1 LAVDRFVLY
10 PFNGRHR
17 NVLLSLSTWP
27 EVERY
32 LAGRQS
38 VILPI
43 GSTEQHGPTGLIG
56 TDHITAHAIATEVG
70 ARTGTLVGPTIP
82 VGMAHHHM
90 AFPGSMTVKP
100 STLIALIRDY
110 VLSLAAHGVRSVLF
124 INGHGGNIPS
134 VQSAFYEVYE
144 DLRREKGPDAPTVRC
159 ALCNWFTLP
168 GVSALQKELYG
179 DREGWHATAS
189 EVAVTQAV
197 HPDHIKSASLE
208 PLAPVDPVFH
218 DCRDFRARFPDGR
231 MGSDPSLATPEAGR
245 RFIDAAASEIVDRFG
260 AFLDGA

>member
-1 LAVDRFVLY
+1 M
-10 PFNGRHR
+10 
-17 NVLLSLSTWP
+17 LLSLSTWP

-32 LAGRQS
+32 LATRQS

-56 TDHITAHAIATEVG
+56 TDHITAQAIATEVG
-70 ARTGTLVGPTIP
+70 QRTDTMVGPTIP

-110 VLSLAAHGVRSVLF
+110 VLSLSAHGFRSVLF
-124 INGHGGNIPS
+124 INGHGGNIAS
-134 VQSAFYEVYE
+134 VQSAFYEIYE
-144 DLRREKGPDAPTVRC
+144 DLRREKGRDAPAVRC
-159 ALCNWFTLP
+159 ALCNWFTMP
-168 GVSALQKELYG
+168 GVGALQAELYG
-179 DREGWHATAS
+179 DNEGWHATPS

-197 HPDHIKSASLE
+197 HPDHIKSAPLE
-208 PLAPVDPVFH
+208 PLPPVDPDFF
-218 DCRDFRARFPDGR
+218 DSRDFRARFPDGR
-231 MGSDPSLATPEAGR
+231 MGSDPALATPEAGQ
-245 RFIDAAASEIVDRFG
+245 RFIDAAASEIIEAHG